1 MWLASLM
8 SSGLLAEADDARLIK
23 KFICD
28 EGLLDSMLPIE
39 KNGNRKEVEELCGT
53 NQKKKKAVTTAT
65 NAGGQTATTGNAGG
79 QTETTGT

>member
-28 EGLLDSMLPIE
+28 KGLLDSMT
-39 KNGNRKEVEELCGT
+39 KDASGNRKEVEELCGT
-53 NQKKKKAVTTAT
+53 KQKKKKAVTTAT
-65 NAGGQTATTGNAGG
+65 TDGTGNDSNDKEKTSNAGGNQ
-79 QTETTGT
+79 Q

>member
-39 KNGNRKEVEELCGT
+39 KNGNRKEVEELCGL
-53 NQKKKKAVTTAT
+53 NQKKKKAKAVTTAQDPE
-65 NAGGQTATTGNAGG
+65 ATATTGE
-79 QTETTGT
+79 Q

>member
-28 EGLLDSMLPIE
+28 EGLLNSMLDPKE
-39 KNGNRKEVEELCGT
+39 DDSGNRKEVEELCGL
-53 NQKKKKAVTTAT
+53 NQKKKKAKEVT
-65 NAGGQTATTGNAGG
+65 NAEPV
-79 QTETTGT
+79 TENNGDKDS

>member
-28 EGLLDSMLPIE
+28 EGLLDSMTKE
-39 KNGNRKEVEELCGT
+39 EGKGNRKEVEELCGP
-53 NQKKKKAVTTAT
+53 NQKKKKAKAVT
-65 NAGGQTATTGNAGG
+65 NAEPV
-79 QTETTGT
+79 TENNGDKDS